1 MTETIRLPDRLDLS
15 TIGPLADM
23 LRRHM
28 GSALGI
34 DAGGVSH
41 LGGLGAQVLLSAAAT
56 WRATGQP
63 LTLVDPSPDFVAQ
76 AAELGLSPTDFHVAE
91 DAHVD

>member
-15 TIGPLADM
+15 TIGPLADT
-23 LRRHM
+23 LRQHI
-28 GSALGI
+28 GTALGV
-34 DAGGVSH
+34 DASGVSH
-41 LGGLGAQVLLSAAAT
+41 MGGLGAQVLLSAAVT

-63 LTLVDPSPDFVAQ
+63 LTLIDPSPEFVAQ
-76 AAELGLSPTDFHVAE
+76 AAELGLSPADFKVAE